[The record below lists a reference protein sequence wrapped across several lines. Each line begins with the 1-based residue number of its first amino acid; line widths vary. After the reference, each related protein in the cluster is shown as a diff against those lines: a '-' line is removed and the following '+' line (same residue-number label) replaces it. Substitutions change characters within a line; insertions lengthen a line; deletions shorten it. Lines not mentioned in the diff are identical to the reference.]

1 MLSEGAFHGRCEERT
16 KQTNQRKRNMRARRA
31 IVLCLPPLGRRSIQR
46 NKLLRRRTAIG
57 SKPKRPR
64 ALRRPTFR
72 DHNHPNMN
80 PLRIVRSVSA
90 RLAVLALMLLPLL
103 LTGCNLKSG
112 GFIVT
117 KPVHIRVFN
126 ALVDGG
132 QVTVTVGDT
141 TIAAGLPFEGLTSY
155 QDTDS
160 GNQEI
165 KVTVGSGSTIV
176 DQTTLLLDDS
186 KYTYLVYG
194 TSAAPTAQLLQDST
208 QTPNGGEFALV
219 VPNGAFG
226 SGGLDFYVTTPG
238 APLDNMSPNLG
249 NIPYSSTT
257 SFATF
262 AAGAYQVR
270 ATLPNSKQVIYDAG
284 TVTFSERTVYYF
296 FFYTRGSGT
305 LVNAALLAEDTAG
318 SGTLLNSKL
327 AQFKVVHAAPGTDPI
342 NAQYDGNPA
351 FAGIPY
357 PNASSYAQLPAGTHT
372 ITVETTTAPGALIAS
387 LQRSFDAATDA
398 SVVVTGLPGAQTAFA
413 LSDNNLPG
421 TAGTAR
427 IRFVNAAPNL
437 GPVDVLVN
445 FARKVAS
452 LSTNAGSSY
461 IEFPE
466 DTYTIDFTVAG
477 TATSL
482 LTLQGVSLTAAR
494 TYTLYLV
501 GTSGQLTG
509 LLTRDD

>member
-1 MLSEGAFHGRCEERT
+1 M
-16 KQTNQRKRNMRARRA
+16 
-31 IVLCLPPLGRRSIQR
+31 
-46 NKLLRRRTAIG
+46 
-57 SKPKRPR
+57 
-64 ALRRPTFR
+64 FR
-72 DHNHPNMN
+72 DHSHQDMIP
-80 PLRIVRSVSA
+80 VRNARSIFA
-90 RLAVLALMLLPLL
+90 RLAAIALVLLPLL

-112 GFIVT
+112 GFIIT
-117 KPVHIRVFN
+117 EPVHVRVFN

-132 QVTVTVGDT
+132 QVTATFGNTTV
-141 TIAAGLPFEGLTSY
+141 ASGLPFEGLTSY

-165 KVTVGSGSTIV
+165 KVVVGNGSTIV
-176 DQTTLLLDDS
+176 DTTQLLLDDS

-194 TSAAPTAQLLQDST
+194 TSAAPTAQLLQDAT
-208 QTPNGGEFALV
+208 TTPNGGEFALV

-226 SGGLDFYVTTPG
+226 SEGLDFYVTAPG
-238 APLDNMSPNLG
+238 APLDNMSPNLS
-249 NIPYSSTT
+249 NIPYASTT

-262 AAGAYQVR
+262 AAGSYQVR

-284 TVTFSERTVYYF
+284 TVTFTERTVYYF
-296 FFYTRGSGT
+296 FFYSKGSGT
-305 LVNAALLAEDTAG
+305 LVNAALLVQDTAG
-318 SGTLLNSKL
+318 SGMLLNNKI
-327 AQFKVVHAAPGTDPI
+327 AQFKMIHAAPGTDPI
-342 NAQYDGNPA
+342 NAQYDGTPA

-357 PNASSYAQLPAGTHT
+357 ANATSYTQLPAGAHNV
-372 ITVETTTAPGALIAS
+372 TVETVTAPGALIAS
-387 LQRSFDAATDA
+387 LQRSFDSATDT

-413 LSDNNLPG
+413 LADNNLPG

-452 LSTNAGSSY
+452 LSTNTGSAY

-466 DTYTIDFTVAG
+466 DAYTVDFTVAG

-482 LTLQGVSLTAAR
+482 LTLPGVSLTAAR

-501 GTSGQLTG
+501 GTSGQLAG